1 MPDDKRGREKQAR
14 DADRRQRE
22 RDIHVR
28 LERWD
33 ETEPPVEAAAL
44 DDFETELAAFS
55 FPRTGAELVEAVGE
69 REVESPEGTERVADV
84 LPETD
89 TETFDSP
96 AAVRAR
102 VQRPTVGAAM
112 KAILEAGA
120 ELRHDPLDDSKRT
133 AYEKTLR
140 ALKAIDADDEDEGV
154 AVIRDW
160 VVEQIRDRER
170 LPDSRAV
177 RREAAEFCRANGYE
191 VRKNDWLGV

>member
-1 MPDDKRGREKQAR
+1 MPDDKRGRERQAR
-14 DADRRQRE
+14 DEDRRQRE
-22 RDIHVR
+22 RDVVAQ

-44 DDFETELAAFS
+44 AEFEADLETLSFPTTGTELVA
-55 FPRTGAELVEAVGE
+55 TVGE
-69 REVESPEGTERVADV
+69 QTVESPEGPERVADLV
-84 LPETD
+84 PD
-89 TETFDSP
+89 TTEETFESP
-96 AAVRAR
+96 ATVRRR
-102 VQRPTVGAAM
+102 VQRPTVAAAM
-112 KAILEAGA
+112 KQVVDAVA
-120 ELRHDPLDDSKRT
+120 ELRHDPLDDSKR
-133 AYEKTLR
+133 AGYEKTLR

-191 VRKNDWLGV
+191 IRKNDWLGV